1 VTSSLFRRGARV
13 VSWSTVAFV
22 ATVVAISVL
31 AAMANQVMTS
41 WGKAYATDDP
51 ARLPAVDVALV
62 LGTLPYDRGRLNPSF
77 NRRLS
82 AAVELWQS
90 GKVKYLIVSGNRESD
105 SYDEP
110 TVMRDVLVQ
119 RGVPSNVIYRDF
131 AGLRTVTSIARAR
144 DIYGQKRLI
153 IVSQRDHID
162 RALFL
167 ARHMGVEAWGYD
179 AIGSVPFML
188 VRDYRSKLAVIY
200 AYWDLVIGP
209 RQASGRRVSIGV
221 DPPE

>member
-1 VTSSLFRRGARV
+1 MKRHSVRVAVWSAVAFLATGIV
-13 VSWSTVAFV
+13 VSL
-22 ATVVAISVL
+22 L
-31 AAMANQVMTS
+31 AAMANQVMAS

-51 ARLPAVDVALV
+51 ARLPQVEVALV
-62 LGTLPYDRGRLNPSF
+62 LGTLPYDPPGQLNPWLS
-77 NRRLS
+77 RRLG
-82 AAVELWQS
+82 AAVELWRS

-119 RGVPSNVIYRDF
+119 RGVPAHVIYRDF
-131 AGLRTVTSIARAR
+131 AGFRTVTSIARAR
-144 DIYGQKRLI
+144 DIYGQRRLI
-153 IVSQRDHID
+153 VVSQRDHID
-162 RALFL
+162 RAIFL

-188 VRDYRSKLAVIY
+188 LRHYRSKLTVIY
-200 AYWDLVIGP
+200 AYWDLVSGP
-209 RQASGRRVSIGV
+209 RPAAGPRVAIGA